1 VDWPIIQE
9 LYEASQAGVP
19 IDLIVRGTCCLRPGV
34 AGMSERIRVVSI
46 FDRFLE
52 HARIYCFENG
62 GAPEYD
68 LASADWMP
76 RNLDHRVEVAFPIL
90 GPRLQAEIREVLE
103 VQLSDTAKA
112 HLLQPD
118 GTSVRARA
126 AGPVPVRSQER
137 LYELIGS
144 RRD

>member
-1 VDWPIIQE
+1 VTGD
-9 LYEASQAGVP
+9 
-19 IDLIVRGTCCLRPGV
+19 LRP
-34 AGMSERIRVVSI
+34 AG
-46 FDRFLE
+46 
-52 HARIYCFENG
+52 A
-62 GAPEYD
+62 GAPRRR
-68 LASADWMP
+68 LAAP
-76 RNLDHRVEVAFPIL
+76 RVRPWCRGHRTRTENEIAFPIL
-90 GPRLQAEIREVLE
+90 DRRLQAEIREVLE

-126 AGPVPVRSQER
+126 AGPVPARSQER